1 MVTSVKS
8 FFYNL
13 FFQNWQRKAISV
25 GLAVF
30 IWFAVHDSLTTSK
43 TLSNIPVRISN
54 VPANKTV
61 EGIQTNGYLSR
72 RITLNLSGNKS
83 LLDDL
88 TSNDLEVVVDAS
100 DKSEEWIAS
109 LSKKNLQ
116 ALNPDVDLSKGI
128 SRVSHQS
135 FIIRL
140 TKLMTEKIP
149 VLITRPVG
157 EAPRD
162 YQFLD
167 IWPYQLNL
175 TVAGPE
181 ETVKQL
187 KAKGVK
193 LTFNL
198 HQISKSLLDG
208 LTSTQSPANGDVV
221 SYYVPDQWKQI
232 LLPLLSDQPLE
243 INDPQAKALRID
255 FVRSNLLPIEKSIPI
270 NLYIPPKYAALIN
283 PDTLSLGSSSSIEKV
298 DGLYFLKTQLCAKNV
313 SLPFLKIVRDM
324 LEIKVIVVPKSEKS
338 TLDWS
343 LQFINPRVLEDRY
356 VQTMMSDAS
365 EDEVQE
371 LQPAMREEYLRN
383 RFRNYMNRMQLS
395 WPDDSRLEFKIEL
408 EGSHVVLKEMR
419 PSTYH
424 VQ

>member
-1 MVTSVKS
+1 MRS
-8 FFYNL
+8 FLYNL
-13 FFQNWQRKAISV
+13 LLQNWQRKAISAF
-25 GLAVF
+25 LAVI
-30 IWFAVHDSLTTSK
+30 IWFSVHASLTSSK
-43 TLSNIPVRISN
+43 TLSNIPVRITN

-61 EGIQTNGYLSR
+61 EGLQSNGYLSR
-72 RITLNLSGNKS
+72 RITLNLAGSKS
-83 LLDDL
+83 LLEDL
-88 TSNDLEVVVDAS
+88 TANDMEVVIDAA

-109 LSKKNLQ
+109 LTKKNLIS
-116 ALNPDVDLSKGI
+116 LNPDIDLTKDI
-128 SRVSHQS
+128 SRVSHPS

-181 ETVKQL
+181 ETIKQL

-198 HQISKSLLDG
+198 HQISKSHLDG

-232 LLPLLSDQPLE
+232 LLPLLSDQPIE

-255 FVRSNLLPIEKSIPI
+255 FVRSNLLPIEKQIPI

-283 PDTLSLGSSSSIEKV
+283 PDTLALSSSNNIEKV
-298 DGLYFLKTQLCAKNV
+298 DGLYFLKAQLCAKNV
-313 SLPFLKIVRDM
+313 SLPFLKVVRDM
-324 LEIKVIVVPKSEKS
+324 LQITVIVVPKSEKS

-343 LQFINPRVLEDRY
+343 LQCINSRVLEDRF
-356 VQTMMSDAS
+356 VSLSMSDTS
-365 EDEVQE
+365 EDEVQDVP
-371 LQPAMREEYLRN
+371 PAMREEYLRN
-383 RFRNYMNRMQLS
+383 RFRNYMNRLQLC
-395 WPDDSRLEFKIEL
+395 WPDDTRLEFKIEL
-408 EGSHVVLKEMR
+408 EGSQVVLKEMR
-419 PSTYH
+419 PSAHHAY
-424 VQ
+424 